1 MFTGLGY
8 TWESVFLKSPQV
20 IPMPVLES
28 IDYTTESERY
38 TITRCV
44 QVFVTP

>member
-28 IDYTTESERY
+28 IDYTTESES
-38 TITRCV
+38 IQSLV
-44 QVFVTP
+44 VSKSL